1 MGMSGNFLLDTSV
14 LIELFAKDQDILAKL
29 EKAESTYIPSIAL
42 GELHYG
48 ARKSSRIEKN
58 LEQLGQLASE
68 VVILPCDAETSYW
81 YGMIKDGLR
90 KTGHPIPENDIW
102 IAAIALQH
110 SLTLA
115 TRDKHFQS
123 VENLKIEMW

>member
-1 MGMSGNFLLDTSV
+1 MSGNYLLDTSV
-14 LIELFAKDQDILAKL
+14 LIDLFAQDANILTQL
-29 EKAESTYIPSIAL
+29 EKAESTFIPSIAL

-58 LEQLGQLASE
+58 LEQLEQLAAQ

-81 YGMIKDGLR
+81 YGIVKDGLR
-90 KTGHPIPENDIW
+90 KTGQPIPENDIW

-110 SLTLA
+110 GLTLA
-115 TRDKHFQS
+115 TRDKHFQV

>member
-1 MGMSGNFLLDTSV
+1 MGMSGNYLLDTSV

-81 YGMIKDGLR
+81 YG
-90 KTGHPIPENDIW
+90 PI
-102 IAAIALQH
+102 
-110 SLTLA
+110 
-115 TRDKHFQS
+115 
-123 VENLKIEMW
+123 

>member
-1 MGMSGNFLLDTSV
+1 MSGNYLLDTSV
-14 LIELFAKDQDILAKL
+14 LIDLFAQDANILAQL
-29 EKAESTYIPSIAL
+29 EKAESTFIPSIAL

-48 ARKSSRIEKN
+48 ARKSSRTEKN
-58 LEQLGQLASE
+58 LEQLEQLATQ

-81 YGMIKDGLR
+81 YGIVKDDLR
-90 KTGHPIPENDIW
+90 KTGQPIPENDIW

-110 SLTLA
+110 GLTLA

-123 VENLKIEMW
+123 VENLKTEMW

>member
-1 MGMSGNFLLDTSV
+1 MSGNYLLDTSV
-14 LIELFAKDQDILAKL
+14 LIELFAQDANILAQL
-29 EKAESTYIPSIAL
+29 EKAESTFIPSIAL

-48 ARKSSRIEKN
+48 ARKSARTEKN
-58 LEQLGQLASE
+58 LEQLEQLATQ

-81 YGMIKDGLR
+81 YGIVKDSLR
-90 KTGHPIPENDIW
+90 KTGQPIPENDIW
-102 IAAIALQH
+102 IAAMALQH
-110 SLTLA
+110 GPTLA